1 LPKITERECILF
13 IIVKI
18 WTMKQEWT
26 NNNAL
31 LEKFTNYVML
41 DGKKS
46 VAKKIMNDTF
56 EIIKSKGQKDPKG
69 VFFKALENV
78 MPRIEV
84 RPKRVWGSIFQV
96 PQEVHEGR
104 QIFLAGKW
112 IIEAARKKKG
122 TQFAKF
128 LANELIDAA
137 NETGDSVKKK
147 LDVYKMAE
155 ANKAFARFANKKR
168 K

>member
-1 LPKITERECILF
+1 
-13 IIVKI
+13 
-18 WTMKQEWT
+18 MKQEQ
-26 NNNAL
+26 NNNNEL
-31 LEKFTNYVML
+31 FNKFVNYIML

-84 RPKRVWGSIFQV
+84 RPKRVWGSIYQV
-96 PQEVHEGR
+96 PQEVRDSR

-112 IIEAARKKKG
+112 IIEAARKKKW

-128 LANELIDAA
+128 FPLRVLSFQKERKIGLI
-137 NETGDSVKKK
+137 NCININ
-147 LDVYKMAE
+147 Y
-155 ANKAFARFANKKR
+155 
-168 K
+168 